1 MAGIDE
7 ILGIISSNQKQTESS
22 MIRTAQQQADAII
35 MKGSEDAKAAYE
47 QRFRR
52 ASEQAQQDF
61 KTACSSF
68 DAQMK
73 RRILAEKL
81 DIISEITERTL
92 ARLNAL
98 PAKDYFGLLIKMAE
112 KKLRA
117 GEGTISL
124 GEADLKRI
132 PADFEQ
138 SLKTAA
144 EKVGGT
150 VTLSSTPAD
159 IEDGFIL
166 TYGLISENCSFR
178 AIIEAE
184 KDGIRDTAAQAL
196 FGAGD

>member
-1 MAGIDE
+1 MQRHCAG
-7 ILGIISSNQKQTESS
+7 TERAAALQHKIVGKALRVGEFGAACADLLDRCGKIAAAAE
-22 MIRTAQQQADAII
+22 MPGTAV
-35 MKGSEDAKAAYE
+35 GVVV
-47 QRFRR
+47 
-52 ASEQAQQDF
+52 
-61 KTACSSF
+61 
-68 DAQMK
+68 K

-117 GEGTISL
+117 EEGTISL

-138 SLKTAA
+138 SLKAAA

-150 VTLSSTPAD
+150 VTLSHTPVD